1 MARTGGDRRSWGLI
15 VALALAAVLQP
26 LACNDGP
33 GGPGSGDEVA
43 ASLQHVLADFGPS
56 VVEPALAD
64 ALTTARALD
73 AATEAWAEAARA
85 GGDTATTQAEAQA
98 AWHAGLG
105 AWQRVELLLVG
116 PAASS
121 LTAVAGADLRDEVY
135 SWPTVNACRVD
146 QETVYGNWDEPD
158 FFDVELVNVY
168 GYAALEVLLFTPPS
182 TNHCPSQVD
191 INAEGSWDALGED
204 GVARNRAEYAAA
216 TAAYLVE
223 VIEGLAATWS
233 ADGGDF
239 SDALASAGE
248 AGSVYDSPEAALN
261 AIFDGLFYLELVT
274 KDRKLANPLGL
285 GDCTTACLEEVES
298 PFAGASHTWVAI
310 NLTAF
315 RAAFT
320 AGDGAGMEDLL
331 RSLGHDDLADEMLA
345 ALDGADAAAAVLTM
359 PIDVA
364 AEKAPDETMALY
376 TAVKV
381 VTDLLKGDL
390 ATTLALQI
398 PSEAS
403 GDND

>member
-1 MARTGGDRRSWGLI
+1 MARTGGDRRSWGVIL
-15 VALALAAVLQP
+15 ALALAAVFQP
-26 LACNDGP
+26 LACKDGP
-33 GGPGSGDEVA
+33 DDSGDEVA
-43 ASLQHVLADFGPS
+43 ASLQDVLADFGPF

-64 ALTTARALD
+64 ALTKARSLQS
-73 AATEAWAEAARA
+73 ATEAWAEGERS
-85 GGDTATTQAEAQA
+85 GGDTATLQGDAQA
-98 AWHAGLG
+98 AWYAGLG
-105 AWQRVELLLVG
+105 AWQVVELLQVG

-146 QETVYGNWDEPD
+146 QETVYGNWDEAD
-158 FFDVELVNVY
+158 FFDTQLVNVY
-168 GYAALEVLLFTPPS
+168 GYAALEVLLFAGAS
-182 TNHCPSQVD
+182 NHCPSQVD
-191 INAEGSWDALGED
+191 INDEGSWDALGED

-223 VIEGLAATWS
+223 VIEDLAATWS
-233 ADGGDF
+233 AGGGDF
-239 SDALASAGE
+239 SSEIARAGE
-248 AGSVYDSPEAALN
+248 EGSAYESPESALN

-285 GDCTTACLEEVES
+285 GECTTDCLEQVES
-298 PFAGASHTWVAI
+298 PLAGASHTWVAI
-310 NLTAF
+310 NLAAF

-320 AGDGAGMEDLL
+320 GGDETGMDDLL
-331 RSLGHDDLADEMLA
+331 RSLGEDDLAEAMLA
-345 ALDGADAAAAVLTM
+345 ALDDADLAAASLTM

-364 AEKAPDETMALY
+364 AKKAPDKTMALY
-376 TAVKV
+376 DAVKV